1 MKRMVLLLAV
11 VMLAGTAVTFAQVQ
25 VETGAYRVRVNPG
38 GAVEVNALPGS
49 QPAIGKDV
57 QVAGV
62 TVINGNLFIDGE
74 KVPKGRT
81 SYTSKKTGKSY
92 KVDWGRDGNVSVAE
106 Q

>member
-1 MKRMVLLLAV
+1 MKRMILLLAV
-11 VMLAGTAVTFAQVQ
+11 FMLAGAGVAFAQVR
-25 VETGAYRVRVNPG
+25 VDTDAYGVRVNQG
-38 GAVEVNALPGS
+38 GAVEINALPGS
-49 QPAIGKDV
+49 QSVIGTDV
-57 QVAGV
+57 QIAGI

-74 KVPKGRT
+74 KVPRGRT